1 MKNKKIIS
9 LLLLIF
15 LLSSLSNFAQ
25 CPSEGDAKTEVDKK
39 ANRLQ
44 NRDCVVFA
52 GDSISDVPID
62 SILKS
67 GNDLARFNT
76 NQIITIEGYILQ
88 LKYSGSESSN
98 CHTKDKLKQDIQLN
112 IGKNIDDKLTRSIV
126 VKITPKYHERDRIKW
141 ESFNGQKVRIT
152 GYVFYDMEHLL
163 NAVNTNPSGKN
174 LNRATVIEIDPVVN
188 IELAR

>member
-39 ANRLQ
+39 ANRLK